1 MGTEKEKTLLAHLH
15 SRLRVYEFASRL
27 AGSAGSVG
35 DGEWKGASTMSLKN
49 SGRLR

>member
-1 MGTEKEKTLLAHLH
+1 MPEIQGIEKEKSPLAHFR

-35 DGEWKGASTMSLKN
+35 DGEW
-49 SGRLR
+49 